1 MGWKKINLKIFVAYH
16 QPWKV
21 YEDDV
26 FVPIQV
32 WKKESSFDLWI
43 LWDDTWDNISY
54 LNDKYSELT
63 WQYWVWK
70 NYDLTDVD
78 YVWFFHYRRFFT
90 YSSKI
95 TDIFSL
101 IRKFWISRGCY
112 NSYVEHIKFISE
124 RGVNFKKLWLEIY
137 DYITKNCFDVYLP
150 KYHYA
155 VSWKYL
161 SKLFTSSKNIR
172 ELILE
177 SIKQTAPLYYSS
189 AVDTVKGYESFM
201 IHKYNHRNMFIM
213 NKAYFYKYMEFQFNV
228 LFKLYQL
235 LKENKLDKFD
245 NNWKRIMW
253 YYSESFINFFTAFE
267 EKYCGCKVSRDAN
280 ILFLEN

>member
-78 YVWFFHYRRFFT
+78 FIDSMHPDKVGTNLVW
-90 YSSKI
+90 
-95 TDIFSL
+95 
-101 IRKFWISRGCY
+101 SR
-112 NSYVEHIKFISE
+112 STYVEMESP
-124 RGVNFKKLWLEIY
+124 GV
-137 DYITKNCFDVYLP
+137 
-150 KYHYA
+150 
-155 VSWKYL
+155 
-161 SKLFTSSKNIR
+161 
-172 ELILE
+172 
-177 SIKQTAPLYYSS
+177 
-189 AVDTVKGYESFM
+189 
-201 IHKYNHRNMFIM
+201 
-213 NKAYFYKYMEFQFNV
+213 
-228 LFKLYQL
+228 
-235 LKENKLDKFD
+235 
-245 NNWKRIMW
+245 
-253 YYSESFINFFTAFE
+253 
-267 EKYCGCKVSRDAN
+267 
-280 ILFLEN
+280 